1 MIKVSRNIFESII
14 IFRYCA
20 RIENYSRKII
30 LPESSIISFWN
41 SIRVLITDFAYL
53 TYIYI
58 YFSTARNI
66 ITERIVVACHHRQ
79 FSTLKSFVGIS
90 SSVSW
95 YSWSIPRWSDN
106 RPVVYNYKSNRDRF
120 NAISVP
126 IKGKRRM
133 NISLKITATREGGY
147 RIFINRANGVDPCY
161 AINVKRL
168 YLSCNTSARKCR
180 LFANCGECLR
190 MQCFTCF
197 KRFSDN
203 IRDFFNSREFRKGV

>member
-1 MIKVSRNIFESII
+1 M
-14 IFRYCA
+14 
-20 RIENYSRKII
+20 KII
-30 LPESSIISFWN
+30 REKYTRDQLSIISFLKFRSHLN
-41 SIRVLITDFAYL
+41 NNNNNDIFFHGAKQHYQ
-53 TYIYI
+53 
-58 YFSTARNI
+58 NI
-66 ITERIVVACHHRQ
+66 IVVSYHHHQFFALKIFQSRQ
-79 FSTLKSFVGIS
+79 VCPIRGVFL
-90 SSVSW
+90 
-95 YSWSIPRWSDN
+95 RWSDN

-190 MQCFTCF
+190 MQCF
-197 KRFSDN
+197 KRFPEDN
-203 IRDFFNSREFRKGV
+203 RDFFKFEREFRMRRCTTKWIKNIGRSGNRSINLL